1 MADNHQKHTIP
12 TSVQLTK
19 EEETKKKV
27 SKESLQDAIRIF
39 EFVRPYRW
47 YLFAG
52 LALLFLSSLVFMV
65 FPFMI
70 GKMLDIANG
79 ESFYGLD
86 LNDILKVL
94 VVVLFVQGFVS
105 YARVVL
111 FAKAAENGIAD
122 VRKALYEKL
131 ISLPIVFY
139 EKSRVGELISRVT
152 GDVEKLESAFSIV
165 IAEFVRQVILLVT
178 GIIFLGITT
187 PRLALIMLAT
197 IPVIVIG
204 GFFFGRYIRK
214 LSKERQ
220 NALAETNIVL
230 SETLSSIS
238 DVKAFTN
245 EFFESIRYGN
255 TMGNMVN
262 IALRFAKG
270 RAIFSVFIVVIFFG
284 GLIFIIWKG
293 ATMIQTGEMT
303 AGELVTFV
311 TYTSVIGASIAG
323 LANFYT
329 QLLGALGATER
340 VREILDMEGEVDI
353 TDSGKQLKTR
363 VYGDIK
369 YDHVQFA
376 YPTRDDI
383 QVLKGLSFEIKRGQ
397 KVALVGPSGSG
408 KSTIVQLLLRFYSLN
423 GGDIYV
429 DNVNIKDYNIS
440 HIRKNMA
447 IVPQEVMLFGGTIR
461 ENILYGKPDAT
472 DEEILEATR
481 QSNSWEFIKT
491 FPEQLET
498 IVGERGVKL
507 SGGQRQRI
515 AIARAILKDPAILLL
530 DEATSS
536 LDAESEKVVQEALN
550 VLMEGRTSIIIAH
563 RLATIRDVDCIF
575 VIDNGRIVEKGTHEE
590 LSILENGAY
599 SSLAKLQF
607 ENM

>member
-1 MADNHQKHTIP
+1 MAEKDLKQ
-12 TSVQLTK
+12 TSL
-19 EEETKKKV
+19 ESETENSEAAKKKLN
-27 SKESLQDAIRIF
+27 KESLRDAVRIF
-39 EFVRPYRW
+39 EYIRPYRY
-47 YLFAG
+47 YLFLG
-52 LALLFLSSLVFMV
+52 LLLLFLSSMVFMI

-79 ESFYGLD
+79 DDFFGLD

-94 VVVLFVQGFVS
+94 IVVLVVQGSVS
-105 YARVVL
+105 YFRVVL

-122 VRKALYEKL
+122 VRKALYEKM

-152 GDVEKLESAFSIV
+152 GDVEKLESAFSIT
-165 IAEFVRQVILLVT
+165 IAEFIRQIILLIT

-204 GFFFGRYIRK
+204 GFFFGKYIRK

-230 SETLSSIS
+230 SETLTSIS
-238 DVKAFTN
+238 AVKSFTN
-245 EFFESIRYGN
+245 EMFESIRYGR
-255 TMGNMVN
+255 TMKDMVD
-262 IALRFAKG
+262 IAMRFAKG
-270 RAIFSVFIVVIFFG
+270 RAIFSVFIVVVFFG
-284 GLIFIIWKG
+284 GLIFIIWQG
-293 ATMIQTGEMT
+293 ALMIQSGEMT

-340 VREILDMEGEVDI
+340 VREILDMDSEVNI
-353 TDSGKQLKTR
+353 QDSRGVTGARLH
-363 VYGDIK
+363 GDIR
-369 YDHVQFA
+369 YEDVQFS

-383 QVLKGLSFEIKRGQ
+383 PVLKGLTLEIKRGQ

-408 KSTIVQLLLRFYSLN
+408 KSTIVQLLLRFYELN
-423 GGDIYV
+423 GGDIFV
-429 DNVNIKDYNIS
+429 DGENIEDYNIS
-440 HIRKNMA
+440 KLRKNMA
-447 IVPQEVMLFGGTIR
+447 IVPQEVLLFGGTIR
-461 ENILYGKPDAT
+461 ENILYGNPDAT
-472 DEEILEATR
+472 DEQILEAAR
-481 QSNSWEFIKT
+481 KSNSWEFIKT

-498 IVGERGVKL
+498 LVGERGVKL

-536 LDAESEKVVQEALN
+536 LDAESEKVVQDALN
-550 VLMEGRTSIIIAH
+550 TLMEGRTSIIIAH
-563 RLATIRDVDCIF
+563 RLATIREVDRIF
-575 VIDNGRIVEKGTHEE
+575 VIDNGQIVEQGTHDE
-590 LSILENGAY
+590 LSLIEEGLY

-607 ENM
+607 ERI

>member
-1 MADNHQKHTIP
+1 MADNHKKNIALT
-12 TSVQLTK
+12 TSELAK
-19 EEETKKKV
+19 IEAKKKV
-27 SKESLQDAIRIF
+27 DKESLQDALRIF
-39 EFVRPYRW
+39 EYIRPYRW
-47 YLFAG
+47 YLYLG
-52 LALLFLSSLVFMV
+52 LGLLFLSSMVFMI

-86 LNDILKVL
+86 LNDILKIL
-94 VVVLFVQGFVS
+94 VVVLVVQGFVS

-111 FAKAAENGIAD
+111 FSIAAENGIAD

-131 ISLPIVFY
+131 ISLPVVFY

-165 IAEFVRQVILLVT
+165 IAEFVRQLILLVA

-187 PRLALIMLAT
+187 PKLALIMLAT
-197 IPVIVIG
+197 IPLIVIG
-204 GFFFGRYIRK
+204 GFFFGKYIRK

-220 NALAETNIVL
+220 NELADTNIVL
-230 SETLSSIS
+230 SETLSSINA
-238 DVKAFTN
+238 VKAFTN
-245 EFFESIRYGN
+245 EFFESVRYGN

-262 IALRFAKG
+262 IALRYARG
-270 RAIFSVFIVVIFFG
+270 RAIFSVFIVVVFFG
-284 GLIFIIWKG
+284 GLIFIIWQG
-293 ATMIQTGEMT
+293 ALMIQSGEMT
-303 AGELVTFV
+303 AGELVSFV

-329 QLLGALGATER
+329 QILGALGATER
-340 VREILDMEGEVDI
+340 VREILDMEGEIVI
-353 TDSGKQLKTR
+353 ADSKEDLKTR
-363 VYGDIK
+363 FHGDIK
-369 YDHVQFA
+369 YDNVQFS
-376 YPTRDDI
+376 YPTREDI

-408 KSTIVQLLLRFYSLN
+408 KSTIVQLLLRFYELN
-423 GGDIYV
+423 GGDIYI
-429 DNVNIKDYNIS
+429 DNKNIKDYNLTQV
-440 HIRKNMA
+440 RKNMA

-461 ENILYGKPDAT
+461 ENILYGKPNAT
-472 DEEILEATR
+472 DDEVIEAAKK
-481 QSNSWEFIKT
+481 SNSWEFIST

-536 LDAESEKVVQEALN
+536 LDAESERVVQDALN
-550 VLMEGRTSIIIAH
+550 LLMEGRTSIIIAH
-563 RLATIRDVDCIF
+563 RLATIREVDCIF
-575 VIDNGRIVEKGTHEE
+575 VIDKGRIVEKGTHDE
-590 LSILENGAY
+590 LSAKENGAY

-607 ENM
+607 ENI